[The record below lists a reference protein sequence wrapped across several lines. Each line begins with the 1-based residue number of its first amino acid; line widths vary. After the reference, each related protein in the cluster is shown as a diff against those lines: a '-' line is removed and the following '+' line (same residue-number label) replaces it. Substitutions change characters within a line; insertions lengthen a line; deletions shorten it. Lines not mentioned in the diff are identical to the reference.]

1 MQEVTNVWSLFRYG
15 LPDSFTQ
22 RFYDLAQHGY
32 VFDIRG
38 HDFLSH
44 MGKVIS
50 RQEENAVR
58 DVAAASNCMREIEA
72 LERLARGNDPNRS
85 RRPDL
90 IVSFGPASGSYFAN
104 ARHLGKYRWRKLPV
118 SLEEAIQDHLS
129 EHKYGK
135 IHDVAMN
142 AVGGWVMQTNG
153 GSSFQWGGQLPDD
166 LDRALEYGKT
176 RKATISVRN
185 FKSKTRIL
193 EIKLI
198 FIKRLFLNHQHPTEY
213 VLLFSDGHTHVK
225 LHSKFEKPLTVL
237 LEEWATNNK
246 VRNFRPIF
254 RPSCSC
260 TEEEQQHRNSMY
272 YDARG
277 LFHLSLGDPEQ
288 ALAYLS
294 EARMHAPRETMAE
307 VRNHYDMAIYAVRL
321 KKQDPIL
328 EDYLVRRVTRE
339 MGTDLGHQSERDRT
353 FRIDY
358 REWMVEFG
366 GDIEALEKK
375 VQELADLGR
384 RWNIGVDGESDMREW
399 SYSMAIGREPVTPI
413 PKVTELSSSCQ
424 VSVIT
429 MELAGSP
436 VEESMVS
443 PVSVGNS
450 IIL

>member
-1 MQEVTNVWSLFRYG
+1 MSSNPMQEVTNVWSLFRYG
-15 LPDSFTQ
+15 LPHSFTQ

-166 LDRALEYGKT
+166 LDRALENGKT
-176 RKATISVRN
+176 RNATISVRN
-185 FKSKTRIL
+185 FKSQTRIL
-193 EIKLI
+193 GNQADIY
-198 FIKRLFLNHQHPTEY
+198 QAP
-213 VLLFSDGHTHVK
+213 VPQSPASD
-225 LHSKFEKPLTVL
+225 
-237 LEEWATNNK
+237 
-246 VRNFRPIF
+246 
-254 RPSCSC
+254 
-260 TEEEQQHRNSMY
+260 
-272 YDARG
+272 
-277 LFHLSLGDPEQ
+277 
-288 ALAYLS
+288 
-294 EARMHAPRETMAE
+294 
-307 VRNHYDMAIYAVRL
+307 
-321 KKQDPIL
+321 
-328 EDYLVRRVTRE
+328 
-339 MGTDLGHQSERDRT
+339 
-353 FRIDY
+353 
-358 REWMVEFG
+358 
-366 GDIEALEKK
+366 
-375 VQELADLGR
+375 
-384 RWNIGVDGESDMREW
+384 
-399 SYSMAIGREPVTPI
+399 
-413 PKVTELSSSCQ
+413 
-424 VSVIT
+424 
-429 MELAGSP
+429 
-436 VEESMVS
+436 
-443 PVSVGNS
+443 
-450 IIL
+450 